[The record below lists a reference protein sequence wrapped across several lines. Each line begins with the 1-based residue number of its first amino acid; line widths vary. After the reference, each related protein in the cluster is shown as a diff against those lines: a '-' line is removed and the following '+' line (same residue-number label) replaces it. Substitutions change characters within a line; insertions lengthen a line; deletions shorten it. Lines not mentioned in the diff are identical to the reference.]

1 MIKKVNEAWKRLL
14 SNDYAYFLIVPLL
27 FAIISIPV
35 STLFLRLGWFE
46 QTDVNTF
53 STQWVMGFFVA
64 LYLHWRRKSKLNLTL
79 NRYYRE
85 PCRNVR
91 LSFLRKKLV
100 DRKSCCN
107 FATQTR
113 EIACKSPERAQVEM
127 KFLPLQIIQGIY
139 GESHFSTSLAR
150 GSTKYAI
157 ERQ

>member
-91 LSFLRKKLV
+91 LSFFAKKIGGLE
-100 DRKSCCN
+100 K
-107 FATQTR
+107 
-113 EIACKSPERAQVEM
+113 
-127 KFLPLQIIQGIY
+127 LL
-139 GESHFSTSLAR
+139 
-150 GSTKYAI
+150 
-157 ERQ
+157 

>member
-14 SNDYAYFLIVPLL
+14 SNDYAYFLIFPLL

-53 STQWVMGFFVA
+53 STQWVMGFLFA
-64 LYLHWRRKSKLNLTL
+64 LYLHWRRKSKAQSHIEQVLQRALQKCEAL
-79 NRYYRE
+79 
-85 PCRNVR
+85 
-91 LSFLRKKLV
+91 FLRKKLV
-100 DRKSCCN
+100 DWKSCCN

-113 EIACKSPERAQVEM
+113 EIACMSPVRAQVEM